1 MATRGRY
8 VECANGGVSGPMTF
22 GLVHP
27 KIRKWAADQGKELTK
42 GAVRAPIPAL
52 GIVKFARD
60 AARERVSHARASFS
74 Q

>member
-1 MATRGRY
+1 
-8 VECANGGVSGPMTF
+8 MTF